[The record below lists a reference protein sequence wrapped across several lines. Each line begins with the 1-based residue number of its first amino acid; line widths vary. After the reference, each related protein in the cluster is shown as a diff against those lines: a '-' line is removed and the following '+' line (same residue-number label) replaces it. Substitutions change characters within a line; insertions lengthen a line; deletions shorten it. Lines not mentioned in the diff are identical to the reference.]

1 MRLLDRLDEF
11 GLAKGRR
18 ITVPLVRQMLAEEGA
33 RLGPVREPEGSVG
46 A

>member
-1 MRLLDRLDEF
+1 MLTLDRLDDF

-18 ITVPLVRQMLAEEGA
+18 VTVPLVRQMLAEEG
-33 RLGPVREPEGSVG
+33 LPETG